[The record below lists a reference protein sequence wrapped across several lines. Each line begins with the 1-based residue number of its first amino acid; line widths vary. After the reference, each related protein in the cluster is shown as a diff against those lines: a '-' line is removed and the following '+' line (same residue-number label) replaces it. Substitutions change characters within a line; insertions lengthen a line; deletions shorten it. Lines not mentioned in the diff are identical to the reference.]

1 MGLFRTEGFQVVV
14 DLELRLIK
22 EFRDLIAE
30 DKNREKKNVLLWFGY
45 IYHMHDYKSP
55 YQLYEEKERHIR
67 VLKDLGLPAEFKL
80 TKRMNAAIA
89 KYQELQ
95 TTPAVKTLTTTRQA
109 LTSAEKAIGAL
120 TRKIELLL
128 ADDSDDESD
137 AVGAAVKSVTKL
149 LELAERLPKMTD
161 VINGL
166 EDRVKKEQSGDSRLR
181 GGGTVGMFED

>member
-14 DLELRLIK
+14 DLELRVIR

-30 DKNREKKNVLLWFGY
+30 DKNRDKKNVMLWFAY

-55 YQLYEEKERHIR
+55 YQLYEKGERHIR
-67 VLKDLGLPAEFKL
+67 VLKDLGMPADFKL
-80 TKRMNAAIA
+80 SKRMKAAID
-89 KYQELQ
+89 KYNELQ
-95 TTPAVKTLTTTRQA
+95 TTPAVKTLLTTKAA

-128 ADDSDDESD
+128 ADSDDEEKDTVSD
-137 AVGAAVKSVTKL
+137 AVKSVTKL

-161 VINGL
+161 VITGL
-166 EDRVKKEQSGDSRLR
+166 EERVKKEKAGDSKLR
-181 GGGTVGMFED
+181 GGGSKGMFED